1 MNETLTIGCYN
12 TRGLVPALPF
22 IRSELDKL
30 DILAISEH
38 WLYEDALTAVDTV
51 LDTHRGWARADS
63 RLKNRDTES
72 GTWRRG
78 QGGVALL
85 WKEAMNYA
93 VHKLE
98 DGNDRLIGVR
108 VRLRNGQKLIV
119 FAVYFPHATSPI
131 VDFREQLEVMA
142 ELFRKYE
149 NEGSVIFMGDFN
161 AELGPEGGQ
170 RGRGQAS
177 RFGSELLTTMEELGL
192 TSLNLNGICE
202 GPVGTFRAFT
212 GKRICE
218 SSIDHILV
226 PHSLMPDVIACRVM
240 DDQAMNVSDHNP
252 VVASLLFKPVEWENE
267 ELNSNPK
274 PDWKSM
280 SDQTR
285 QQNFKRRVKEKLEER
300 SNPFERSPG
309 SIDREVALITSVLID
324 TAAEVIPARKGKRHQ
339 KPYWSPEVALAHKV
353 QAEAWLQWKE
363 GGRPE
368 ERENIL
374 LRNYKRSKNNFRNVL
389 RRAKQLQEEKDND
402 ELAELAGTDETAF
415 WRKVQQRRGKKEKPQ
430 AVRKGGQLVTDPREV
445 REAWAQHFFALGNE
459 DEDENEL
466 FNEEHKALIAA
477 EVEKMTRES
486 YKNNDSILAEPFTVA
501 EVASVCMK
509 LKNGKSAGKDGLT
522 YEHMKYGG
530 EPLWVRLTDLFNM
543 MREEEHIPEVFKR
556 GVKIPLLKQGK
567 TDKTDFDAHRGVT
580 LLPCLA
586 KVWEKVLF
594 ERWKPWLQSH
604 GLPHQLQSGG
614 QKGCSNVTTAF
625 IVQEVLSH
633 YNERGSRVY
642 GCFLDTRKAF
652 DTVWLD
658 GMLYKI
664 YKEGTN
670 GRMWRLLKAMHT
682 GNRYTVLLNGRHS
695 REFTTTRGVNQG
707 GVLSLMCYLL
717 ATNDVHQEL
726 KCGVSIGGLNCRS
739 PALADDICLLA
750 STRRGLQEMIDKME
764 DYGKTWRFKF
774 APEKSKCIVFGQNR
788 GVSFTTQPEVGWR
801 MGANNIEEVSH
812 VTHVGVQHESKL
824 QSANAIDSA
833 CKKGRGKVGAIAA
846 TGLEGRLLNPVTTKK
861 LYNTLVL
868 PSMLHGCE
876 FWNPTTSEMEKLER
890 VHRLGAKRL
899 QGMHFQTETN
909 ACLATLGM
917 MPLSAIIHKQKLLL
931 FGRLA
936 RLHHTCLAKKVF
948 LFRLYSFVL
957 CKNKQG
963 TRGLIKDCFEIAEQY
978 GLTEYLENYWSTL
991 DFPSKELWKVT
1002 VKKAV
1007 TEEEERKWVQNVG
1020 EHTCCPRLYKTHET
1034 NMRPHRLWFVAKK
1047 NPQHRENLQR
1057 LIHMCTI
1064 PVNQTPRSCPTCG
1077 NAVSDLIEHFLTI
1090 CPTFRNTRTDLM
1102 DNITDHLGTRVAADI
1117 HQQHEERFVEV
1128 VLGARVCEEVE
1139 PEQWE
1144 DFIIN
1149 AARTLKPL
1157 GLMALKHTTWK

>member
-1 MNETLTIGCYN
+1 M
-12 TRGLVPALPF
+12 
-22 IRSELDKL
+22 
-30 DILAISEH
+30 
-38 WLYEDALTAVDTV
+38 EDTQ
-51 LDTHRGWARADS
+51 
-63 RLKNRDTES
+63 ES
-72 GTWRRG
+72 S
-78 QGGVALL
+78 Q
-85 WKEAMNYA
+85 
-93 VHKLE
+93 
-98 DGNDRLIGVR
+98 
-108 VRLRNGQKLIV
+108 
-119 FAVYFPHATSPI
+119 
-131 VDFREQLEVMA
+131 
-142 ELFRKYE
+142 
-149 NEGSVIFMGDFN
+149 
-161 AELGPEGGQ
+161 Q
-170 RGRGQAS
+170 R
-177 RFGSELLTTMEELGL
+177 EEL
-192 TSLNLNGICE
+192 T
-202 GPVGTFRAFT
+202 
-212 GKRICE
+212 K
-218 SSIDHILV
+218 
-226 PHSLMPDVIACRVM
+226 
-240 DDQAMNVSDHNP
+240 
-252 VVASLLFKPVEWENE
+252 
-267 ELNSNPK
+267 
-274 PDWKSM
+274 
-280 SDQTR
+280 
-285 QQNFKRRVKEKLEER
+285 
-300 SNPFERSPG
+300 
-309 SIDREVALITSVLID
+309 
-324 TAAEVIPARKGKRHQ
+324 
-339 KPYWSPEVALAHKV
+339 
-353 QAEAWLQWKE
+353 
-363 GGRPE
+363 
-368 ERENIL
+368 
-374 LRNYKRSKNNFRNVL
+374 
-389 RRAKQLQEEKDND
+389 
-402 ELAELAGTDETAF
+402 
-415 WRKVQQRRGKKEKPQ
+415 
-430 AVRKGGQLVTDPREV
+430 
-445 REAWAQHFFALGNE
+445 
-459 DEDENEL
+459 
-466 FNEEHKALIAA
+466 
-477 EVEKMTRES
+477 
-486 YKNNDSILAEPFTVA
+486 
-501 EVASVCMK
+501 
-509 LKNGKSAGKDGLT
+509 
-522 YEHMKYGG
+522 
-530 EPLWVRLTDLFNM
+530 
-543 MREEEHIPEVFKR
+543 
-556 GVKIPLLKQGK
+556 
-567 TDKTDFDAHRGVT
+567 
-580 LLPCLA
+580 
-586 KVWEKVLF
+586 
-594 ERWKPWLQSH
+594 
-604 GLPHQLQSGG
+604 
-614 QKGCSNVTTAF
+614 
-625 IVQEVLSH
+625 
-633 YNERGSRVY
+633 
-642 GCFLDTRKAF
+642 
-652 DTVWLD
+652 
-658 GMLYKI
+658 
-664 YKEGTN
+664 
-670 GRMWRLLKAMHT
+670 
-682 GNRYTVLLNGRHS
+682 
-695 REFTTTRGVNQG
+695 G
-707 GVLSLMCYLL
+707 GVLTLMCYLL
-717 ATNDVHQEL
+717 ATNDVHQELKTL

-764 DYGKTWRFKF
+764 DYGKRWRFKF

-801 MGANNIEEVSH
+801 MGANNIAEVSH

-890 VHRLGAKRL
+890 VHRMGAKRL

-1007 TEEEERKWVQNVG
+1007 TEEEERRWVQNVG

-1139 PEQWE
+1139 PDQWE